1 MSEEQAKKFI
11 EKLKSDAELKE
22 RLSEFITEAGFSCT
36 LTEIRKVEWDMMM
49 THYIA
54 GLPASEH
61 WER

>member
-11 EKLKSDAELKE
+11 EQLEKDVDLKE
-22 RLSEFITEAGFSCT
+22 RLTTFISDEGFSCT
-36 LTEIRKVEWDMMM
+36 LGEIRKVEWNLMMS
-49 THYIA
+49 HYTA

>member
-11 EKLKSDAELKE
+11 EKLRSDVELKE
-22 RLSEFITEAGFSCT
+22 RLSKFIKDEGFSCT
-36 LTEIRKVEWDMMM
+36 LGEIRKVEWDLMM